1 MIKIVLFD
9 FDGVLTLEGH
19 ACHEICSYLE
29 PIAKIPADKIE
40 PVFHNM
46 AKELLVNGKRYQDY
60 IDNINNE
67 LGTRLTAQDILNAV
81 EKSKLNQKMI
91 DVVRALNDNK
101 IRIGILTDNNIER
114 LEMIRKHPDFSFL
127 SPIVGSSEVGCTKD
141 KCQGI
146 FEEALKQAKVKPEE
160 VIFIDNNG
168 KCLEVPKKMGI
179 ITYWHDES
187 KNNIEELKIFLCKY
201 NLL

>member
-1 MIKIVLFD
+1 MMKIVLFD

-67 LGTRLTAQDILNAV
+67 LSIKLTARDILDAV
-81 EKSKLNQKMI
+81 GKSKLNQKMI
-91 DVVRALNDNK
+91 GVVRALKDNK
-101 IRIGILTDNNIER
+101 VRVGILTDNNIER
-114 LEMIRKHPDFSFL
+114 LVMIRKHPDFSSL

-141 KCQGI
+141 KCQKI

-160 VIFIDNNG
+160 IIFIDNNE
-168 KCLEVPKKMGI
+168 KCLEIPKKMGI

-187 KNNIEELKIFLCKY
+187 KNNVEDLKRFLDNYK
-201 NLL
+201 LF

>member
-29 PIAKIPADKIE
+29 PIAKIPIDKIE

-46 AKELLVNGKRYQDY
+46 AKELLVNGKRYEDY
-60 IDNINNE
+60 IDYINNE
-67 LGTRLTAQDILNAV
+67 LGTRLTTRNILDAV

-101 IRIGILTDNNIER
+101 IRVGILTDNNIER
-114 LEMIRKHPDFSFL
+114 LEMIRKHPDFSSL

-141 KCQGI
+141 NCQNI
-146 FEEALKQAKVKPEE
+146 FEEALKQVKVLPGE
-160 VIFIDNNG
+160 VLFIDNNE
-168 KCLEVPKKMGI
+168 KCLEIAQKIGF

-187 KNNIEELKIFLCKY
+187 KNNVEDLKIFLRKY